1 MKTLCL
7 FDIFMQVMSQT
18 YYRWVLLYL
27 KVTCNNFLEKMNIFV
42 LLKGHYQANE
52 RHMWG
57 KKKKQICE
65 GKLQSNK
72 G

>member
-1 MKTLCL
+1 
-7 FDIFMQVMSQT
+7 
-18 YYRWVLLYL
+18 
-27 KVTCNNFLEKMNIFV
+27 MNIFV
-42 LLKGHYQANE
+42 LLKGHYQAKE
-52 RHMWG
+52 RYMWG